1 MLNNVKLISNKNI
14 NKRRYALME
23 ILDKNN
29 IEYTLTNRNIGE
41 NYVKNIIVNFNNN
54 SDKKI
59 VIGAHYDN
67 LEGSL
72 GANDNATGVAILIEI
87 VKYIK
92 ENGINKNIDI
102 VFFDREE
109 YADRGSEQY
118 IKEVGKEN
126 IQAMINIDTC
136 GFGDTIIIGTE
147 TNLEKMYSL
156 NIMNQSLL
164 NKKYIQTIKLNPG
177 SDDRSFEE
185 ENIPNIH
192 IQVVPQDDLKI
203 ITKIIECELNELEL
217 PEELLNSR
225 LKFMETIHNGKND
238 NLEIVNESSMLLV
251 LDLLISIIRNIQK

>member
-225 LKFMETIHNGKND
+225 PKFMETIHNGKND

>member
-67 LEGSL
+67 LYGSL

-225 LKFMETIHNGKND
+225 PKFMETIHNGKND
-238 NLEIVNESSMLLV
+238 NLEIVNESSMILV

>member
-1 MLNNVKLISNKNI
+1 
-14 NKRRYALME
+14 
-23 ILDKNN
+23 
-29 IEYTLTNRNIGE
+29 
-41 NYVKNIIVNFNNN
+41 
-54 SDKKI
+54 
-59 VIGAHYDN
+59 
-67 LEGSL
+67 
-72 GANDNATGVAILIEI
+72 
-87 VKYIK
+87 
-92 ENGINKNIDI
+92 
-102 VFFDREE
+102 
-109 YADRGSEQY
+109 
-118 IKEVGKEN
+118 
-126 IQAMINIDTC
+126 MINIDTC

-156 NIMNQSLL
+156 NIMNESLL

-217 PEELLNSR
+217 SEELLNSR

>member
-14 NKRRYALME
+14 NNRRYALME

-225 LKFMETIHNGKND
+225 PKFMETIHNGKND